1 MNLNLKIKYVSP
13 EALTINLRTD
23 TIMVESPVTGDIFPV
38 PWESGLED
46 ADL

>member
-23 TIMVESPVTGDIFPV
+23 TLMVESPVTGDIFPV
-38 PWESGLED
+38 PWENGQEDSGL
-46 ADL
+46 